1 MQTQGKCCAPHS
13 HELLIEPNTEFEIS
27 SFSFTRIPYVERS
40 KAVKYALLIEFIW
53 FINIFLFVCASLMQF
68 VPAATC
74 PPFTPTSFPSILSPH
89 IRCFSI
95 SLQKRASL
103 PGLAPEHG
111 ITSYNKT
118 RHKPP
123 CQDWMRQA
131 SRRERG
137 SRTGKRVR
145 DTPIPTVQGP
155 TKTVRKSTIT
165 TCRGSVADP
174 TGSVGVQEP
183 CLADSVGC
191 VPLVS
196 LTVLAPSSPFSV

>member
-1 MQTQGKCCAPHS
+1 MACAFFFLFLFFFS
-13 HELLIEPNTEFEIS
+13 HTIHPS
-27 SFSFTRIPYVERS
+27 HSFSSQYP
-40 KAVKYALLIEFIW
+40 
-53 FINIFLFVCASLMQF
+53 FLNSPLH
-68 VPAATC
+68 
-74 PPFTPTSFPSILSPH
+74 PFT
-89 IRCFSI
+89 
-95 SLQKRASL
+95 SLQKRPAL
-103 PGLAPEHG
+103 WKIPTEHS